1 MTKQSLADYAAQHPM
16 PEPAE
21 PEIKE
26 TARSYREQ
34 LQERETAD
42 RLMESILTQLEQG
55 NQPQYILYTAIK
67 AIGLL
72 AHDQEWADTGQRIL
86 DGIYSDTAQQSLI
99 TDTAAIEAQRLEE
112 MQAEYADKMRQ
123 QIKRQLKG
131 YKRIENHLQ
140 EALQAID
147 DLDGQP

>member
-16 PEPAE
+16 PEPVE

-26 TARSYREQ
+26 TARGYREQ

-42 RLMESILTQLEQG
+42 RLMESIITQLEQG

-67 AIGLL
+67 TIGLL